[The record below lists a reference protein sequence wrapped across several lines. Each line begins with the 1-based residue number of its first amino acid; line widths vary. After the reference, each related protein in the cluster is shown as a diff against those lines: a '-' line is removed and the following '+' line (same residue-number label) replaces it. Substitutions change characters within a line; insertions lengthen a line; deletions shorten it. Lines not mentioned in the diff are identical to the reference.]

1 MDHEELDGFGLK
13 NVVVEVLDQMS
24 CAEEKWWLEWI
35 VY

>member
-1 MDHEELDGFGLK
+1 MDSGHNEVK
-13 NVVVEVLDQMS
+13 NFVVEVLDQMS

>member
-1 MDHEELDGFGLK
+1 MDSGHNEVK